1 METFLQTHV
10 FWGAIIIF
18 LVRVLNIALDTL
30 RVLFVMRGQRMLAWL
45 IGFIVSLL
53 YVLLLTS
60 VLTNLSQTAYVL
72 AYAAGFAT
80 GSVAGMWLE
89 EKMALGFKVVQI
101 ISPGNGTIL
110 ATMLR
115 EKGFGVTEIPAR
127 GRDGAVTMLNVGARR
142 RDAATVQQ
150 LVREVDPNAFIT
162 EEDVRPIR
170 RGVWRK

>member
-1 METFLQTHV
+1 MEAFFQTHV
-10 FWGAIIIF
+10 FWGAVVIF

-30 RVLFVMRGQRMLAWL
+30 RVLFVMRGQRVLAWVV
-45 IGFIVSLL
+45 GFIVSLL

-60 VLTNLSQTAYVL
+60 VLSNLSQPAYIV

-80 GSVAGMWLE
+80 GSVVGMWLE

-101 ISPGNGTIL
+101 VSPGNGTIL
-110 ATMLR
+110 ATLLR

-142 RDAATVQQ
+142 RDMDAVQQ

-162 EEDVRPIR
+162 EEDVRPVR

>member
-1 METFLQTHV
+1 MEAFLQTHI
-10 FWGAIIIF
+10 FWGAVLIF

-30 RVLFVMRGQRMLAWL
+30 RVLFVMRGQRILAWVV
-45 IGFIVSLL
+45 GFIVSLL

-60 VLTNLSQTAYVL
+60 VLSNLSQPAYII

-101 ISPGNGTIL
+101 ISPGNGAIL
-110 ATMLR
+110 ATLLR

-127 GRDGAVTMLNVGARR
+127 GRDGAVTMLSVGARR
-142 RDAATVQQ
+142 RDISTVQQ
-150 LVREVDPNAFIT
+150 MVREIDPNAFIS
-162 EEDVRPIR
+162 EGDLRPIR